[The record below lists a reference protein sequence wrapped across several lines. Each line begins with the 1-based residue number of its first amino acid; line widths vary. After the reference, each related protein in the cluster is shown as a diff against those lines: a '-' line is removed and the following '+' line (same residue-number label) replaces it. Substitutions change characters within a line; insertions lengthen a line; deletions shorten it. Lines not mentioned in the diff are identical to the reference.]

1 MTWLAPRLTPAVA
14 GDARPCI
21 ASIPNTTTTRTAT
34 RAPVLPCRG
43 RAPERVMAMVIALHR
58 IHAPTAPRLRCER
71 RPPFALSVRGEPTR
85 LVDGEDRGAEQDQ
98 QADAGVDHV
107 GGIPQ
112 RGEVGG
118 RQACLGRYGCVRVD
132 RLRVSEQDGGG
143 EQVEYEF
150 EQHPVVPKQP
160 PC

>member
-1 MTWLAPRLTPAVA
+1 MTWLAPRLTLAVA

-118 RQACLGRYGCVRVD
+118 RQAYALISYHREPWPRA
-132 RLRVSEQDGGG
+132 RATPASR
-143 EQVEYEF
+143 
-150 EQHPVVPKQP
+150 
-160 PC
+160 